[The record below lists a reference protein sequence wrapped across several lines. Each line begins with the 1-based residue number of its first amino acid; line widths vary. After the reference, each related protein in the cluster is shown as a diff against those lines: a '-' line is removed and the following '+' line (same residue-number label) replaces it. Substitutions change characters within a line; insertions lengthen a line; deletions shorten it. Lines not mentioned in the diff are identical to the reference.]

1 VLKRWL
7 REPLLQFLALGALLF
22 IAFHWWGASPQRI
35 VVTPGQVRSLAASFQ
50 RVWQR
55 PPTEQELKHLV
66 DEQVR
71 AEVAAR
77 EAAALGLDRDDI
89 VIQRRLRQKLEFLA
103 EETVDAAPPTDAEL
117 QAYLEAHPALFRAEP
132 EFAFRQVYFKA
143 IDAAREALASGGN
156 PGPRGER
163 ILLPEDVAL
172 APSSLI
178 DRQFG
183 RDFAGQLETL
193 PLDRWAGPV
202 RSGFGAHLVYV
213 RERKDGRLPALGEIR
228 PMVERELLAQRRKQ
242 ALDAMYERL
251 LKKYEVV
258 TP

>member
-1 VLKRWL
+1 VLKCWL

-22 IAFHWWGASPQRI
+22 LAFHWWGASPQRI
-35 VVTPGQVRSLAASFQ
+35 VITPGQVKTLAASFQ

-77 EAAALGLDRDDI
+77 EAATLGLDRDDI

-117 QAYLEAHPALFRAEP
+117 QAYLDAHPEKFRAEP
-132 EFAFRQVYFKA
+132 EFAFRQAYFKSA
-143 IDAAREALASGGN
+143 DAAREVLAAGGD
-156 PGPRGER
+156 PLARGDR
-163 ILLPEDVAL
+163 IMLPEAVPL
-172 APSSLI
+172 TPSSLI
-178 DRQFG
+178 ARQFG
-183 RDFAGQLETL
+183 REFAEQLETL
-193 PLDRWAGPV
+193 PVDRWAGPV

-213 RERKDGRLPALGEIR
+213 REHKDGRLPPLGEIR
-228 PMVERELLAQRRKQ
+228 PAVERELQAQRRKQ
-242 ALDAMYERL
+242 ALDAMYDRL

-258 TP
+258 IQ